1 MATTTTT
8 THLILAAA
16 VAGADIRTKEMQSR
30 RRRMAAYSRISW
42 SVSDAD
48 EPGTR
53 CETVATTTA
62 AMRTAAEGRRFVT
75 TAAAASTRCEI
86 VRSRIRTL
94 RLPSVSSAIKSDTC
108 RGIVRRIRAG
118 CTSTVDSVEFVKAW
132 TI

>member
-1 MATTTTT
+1 
-8 THLILAAA
+8 
-16 VAGADIRTKEMQSR
+16 
-30 RRRMAAYSRISW
+30 MAAYSRISW

-86 VRSRIRTL
+86 ARSRIRTL
-94 RLPSVSSAIKSDTC
+94 RLRSVSSAIKSDTC

-118 CTSTVDSVEFVKAW
+118 CTSTVDSVESVKAW

>member
-1 MATTTTT
+1 
-8 THLILAAA
+8 
-16 VAGADIRTKEMQSR
+16 
-30 RRRMAAYSRISW
+30 MAAYSRISW

-86 VRSRIRTL
+86 ARSRIRTL

-118 CTSTVDSVEFVKAW
+118 LYVNGGQCRICKGVDHLARDCPKQGVCLRCGEVRTSLERVSE
-132 TI
+132 

>member
-1 MATTTTT
+1 
-8 THLILAAA
+8 
-16 VAGADIRTKEMQSR
+16 
-30 RRRMAAYSRISW
+30 MAAYSRISW

-86 VRSRIRTL
+86 ARSRIPNFAFAKCFVCDKSRTL
-94 RLPSVSSAIKSDTC
+94 VAELS
-108 RGIVRRIRAG
+108 G
-118 CTSTVDSVEFVKAW
+118 E
-132 TI
+132 